1 MIVPFENRRGPDRRK
16 LPRGGRREEDVAGF
30 APLVLVVGQGETAV
44 AQSEAVLARLKFAV
58 TTSGTADEALRVMA
72 GLRPDV
78 VVAEPEAASRIRLEA
93 PEHVPVVEMNGE
105 MRDNPDALIEGIREA
120 IRANVRAIRS

>member
-16 LPRGGRREEDVAGF
+16 LARGGRRAEDVPGF
-30 APLVLVVGQGETAV
+30 APLVMVVGQGETAV

-58 TTSGTADEALRVMA
+58 TTSGTVDEALRVMQ
-72 GLRPDV
+72 GIRPDV

-93 PEHVPVVEMNGE
+93 PEHVPVVEMNGD
-105 MRDNPDALIEGIREA
+105 MRGNADALVEGIREA
-120 IRANVRAIRS
+120 IRSNERATR

>member
-1 MIVPFENRRGPDRRK
+1 M
-16 LPRGGRREEDVAGF
+16 
-30 APLVLVVGQGETAV
+30 LVVGQGETAV
-44 AQSEAVLARLKFAV
+44 AQSEAVLARLRFAV

>member
-1 MIVPFENRRGPDRRK
+1 MTDISQNRRGPERRRI
-16 LPRGGRREEDVAGF
+16 PRGGRRAEDVPGF
-30 APLVLVVGQGETAV
+30 APLVMVVGSGETAV

-58 TTSGTADEALRVMA
+58 TTSGTVDEALRVMA
-72 GLRPDV
+72 GIRPDV

-105 MRDNPDALIEGIREA
+105 MRGNPDALVEGIREA
-120 IRANVRAIRS
+120 IRANEKGTR

>member
-1 MIVPFENRRGPDRRK
+1 M
-16 LPRGGRREEDVAGF
+16 
-30 APLVLVVGQGETAV
+30 VVGRGETAV

-58 TTSGTADEALRVMA
+58 TTSATVDEALRVLA
-72 GLRPDV
+72 GIRPDV

-105 MRDNPDALIEGIREA
+105 MRGNPDALVEGIREA
-120 IRANVRAIRS
+120 IRANDKGTR

>member
-1 MIVPFENRRGPDRRK
+1 M
-16 LPRGGRREEDVAGF
+16 
-30 APLVLVVGQGETAV
+30 VVGRGETAV

-58 TTSGTADEALRVMA
+58 TTSATVDEALRVLS
-72 GLRPDV
+72 GIRPDV

-105 MRDNPDALIEGIREA
+105 MRGNPDALVEGIREA
-120 IRANVRAIRS
+120 IRANDKGTR

>member
-1 MIVPFENRRGPDRRK
+1 MGDVFQHRRGPERRR
-16 LPRGGRREEDVAGF
+16 LPRGGRRADDVQGF
-30 APLVLVVGQGETAV
+30 APLVMVVGRGETAV

-58 TTSGTADEALRVMA
+58 TTSATVDEALRVLA
-72 GLRPDV
+72 GIRPDV

-105 MRDNPDALIEGIREA
+105 MRGNPDALVEGIREA
-120 IRANVRAIRS
+120 IRANDKGTR

>member
-1 MIVPFENRRGPDRRK
+1 MGDVFQNRRGPDRRR
-16 LPRGGRREEDVAGF
+16 LPRGGRRTEDVPGF
-30 APLVLVVGQGETAV
+30 APLVMVVGIGETAV

-58 TTSGTADEALRVMA
+58 TTSGTVDEALRVMA
-72 GLRPDV
+72 GIRPDV

-105 MRDNPDALIEGIREA
+105 MRRNPDALVEGIREA
-120 IRANVRAIRS
+120 IRANEKGTR

>member
-1 MIVPFENRRGPDRRK
+1 M
-16 LPRGGRREEDVAGF
+16 
-30 APLVLVVGQGETAV
+30 VVGIGETAV

-58 TTSGTADEALRVMA
+58 TTSGTVDEALRVMA
-72 GLRPDV
+72 GIRPDV

-105 MRDNPDALIEGIREA
+105 MRGNPDALVEGIREA
-120 IRANVRAIRS
+120 IRANEKGTR

>member
-1 MIVPFENRRGPDRRK
+1 MTDVSQNRRGPERRRI
-16 LPRGGRREEDVAGF
+16 PRGGRRAEDVPGF
-30 APLVLVVGQGETAV
+30 APLVMVVGSGETAV

-58 TTSGTADEALRVMA
+58 TTSGTVDEALRVMA
-72 GLRPDV
+72 GIRPDV

-105 MRDNPDALIEGIREA
+105 MRGNPDALVEGIREA
-120 IRANVRAIRS
+120 IRANEKGTR

>member
-1 MIVPFENRRGPDRRK
+1 MGDVFQNRRGPDRRR
-16 LPRGGRREEDVAGF
+16 LPRGGRRTEDVPGF
-30 APLVLVVGQGETAV
+30 APLVMVVGIGETAV

-58 TTSGTADEALRVMA
+58 TTSGTVDEALRVMA
-72 GLRPDV
+72 GIRPDV

-105 MRDNPDALIEGIREA
+105 MRGNPDALVEGIREA
-120 IRANVRAIRS
+120 IRANEKGTR

>member
-1 MIVPFENRRGPDRRK
+1 MGDVFQHRRGPERRR
-16 LPRGGRREEDVAGF
+16 LPRGGRRADDVQGF
-30 APLVLVVGQGETAV
+30 APLVMVVGRGETAV

-58 TTSGTADEALRVMA
+58 TTSATVDEALRVLS
-72 GLRPDV
+72 GIRPDV

-105 MRDNPDALIEGIREA
+105 MRGNPDALVEGIREA
-120 IRANVRAIRS
+120 IRANDKGTR